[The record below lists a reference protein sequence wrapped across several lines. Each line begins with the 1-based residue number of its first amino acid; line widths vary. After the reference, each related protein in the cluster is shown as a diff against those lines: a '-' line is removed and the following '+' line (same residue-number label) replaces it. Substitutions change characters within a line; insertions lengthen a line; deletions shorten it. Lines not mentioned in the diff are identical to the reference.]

1 MSERG
6 AGEGDAA
13 RGSGWARWLLGLVI
27 LPPAGASWLSLTEA
41 GQHALALGSWSWL
54 VPLSLD
60 ASAAYAAALALR
72 DVEDGDS
79 AAMNRLLVWAYV
91 AGSAALN
98 WWWARQH
105 GGLPAAIFFAA
116 MSVSAS
122 LLWDRTLR
130 RIRRGVLRA
139 RGAVSPPSPRF
150 RLARWVV
157 AFSETGRAWRY
168 AVVESVVDPAEAVRA
183 VRQVHAPAVEV
194 APDGPSQTDAASGRD
209 VIEPV
214 AAVAELEPAAPVLV
228 TRSKASVIRE
238 VAEAVRGTVADSE
251 LPRAV
256 AREAARLGVEVD
268 VTYVH
273 DVFRR
278 DEQTAERS
286 RSSVAPL
293 RRARA

>member
-6 AGEGDAA
+6 CGVGEGGVT
-13 RGSGWARWLLGLVI
+13 RGAGWARWLLGLVI
-27 LPPAGASWLSLTEA
+27 VPPAAVSWLSLTEA
-41 GQHALALGSWSWL
+41 GSHALGLGSWSWL

-91 AGSAALN
+91 SGSAALN

-105 GGLPAAIFFAA
+105 GGMAAAIFFAA

-130 RIRRGVLRA
+130 RIRRGVLRE

-157 AFSETGRAWRY
+157 AFGETGRAWRY
-168 AVVESVVDPAEAVRA
+168 AVVESVTDPVVAVRA
-183 VRQVHAPAVEV
+183 VRQLPEPAVEV
-194 APDGPSQTDAASGRD
+194 AAAGSVGTNVGDGRD
-209 VIEPV
+209 AIEP
-214 AAVAELEPAAPVLV
+214 AVEPTAVVV

-238 VAEAVRGTVADSE
+238 AAEAVRGSVAEAE

-278 DEQTAERS
+278 DEQAAQRA

-293 RRARA
+293 RRAGA